1 MMRHVIRNF
10 TEIRCSKDIKS
21 SGKSNLQFLTFCFMI
36 QEEMELLNEMS
47 QITNSVTEG
56 NEKSDPDGADDNI
69 LSAERQLEAKHDYDL
84 RNS

>member
-1 MMRHVIRNF
+1 
-10 TEIRCSKDIKS
+10 
-21 SGKSNLQFLTFCFMI
+21 MI

-47 QITNSVTEG
+47 RIINSVTEG

-69 LSAERQLEAKHDYDL
+69 LSAERLPEAKHDCDL